1 MGLTRQRRILLAVV
15 LALVLIAVVAVGGG
29 GWYLS
34 NLIRDG
40 GLVPDHED
48 PKLDLEIIALA
59 DGRITLRAGPD
70 AGEDGPWSMDGLFGL
85 ERATGYDQ
93 VGPIVSA
100 EDREVVRRFI
110 PFSDNVRQG
119 DLARV
124 DKYAFPENPREAFG
138 LAFEEVMYTSSLGEF
153 PAWLVGGTE
162 DTWVIMVHG
171 IGAHRREALRILPQ
185 VAELGLPALVINY
198 RNDEGSP
205 ADPSGYHRHG
215 RTEWLDLEGAVKY
228 ALEHGALD
236 LALVGYS
243 MGGGI
248 VANFMYE
255 SDLSGVVRGVILD
268 APVLDFGAT
277 VDLGMSRRGYP
288 GVISALAKAFAGF
301 RFDIDWEATNYL
313 DRVDELRAPILL
325 FHGDEDTRV
334 PISTSDKL
342 SDARPGLVEYVRVSG
357 AAHVGAW
364 NKDRETYEDA
374 VSRFLTRV
382 SR

>member
-1 MGLTRQRRILLAVV
+1 MGLTRQRRILLAAV
-15 LALVLIAVVAVGGG
+15 LAFVLIVVVAIGGG

-40 GLVPDHED
+40 GLVPDYES
-48 PKLDLEIIALA
+48 PKLDLEIIAIA
-59 DGRITLRAGPD
+59 AGRITLRAGAD
-70 AGEDGPWSMDGLFGL
+70 TDEDGRWRRDGLFGL
-85 ERATGYDQ
+85 ERAAGYDQ
-93 VGPIVSA
+93 VAPIVSV
-100 EDREVVRRFI
+100 EETKVVRRFI

-124 DKYAFPENPREAFG
+124 DSYAFPENPRESFG

-171 IGAHRREALRILPQ
+171 RGAHRREALRMLPE
-185 VAELGLPALVINY
+185 VAALGLPALVISY

-205 ADPSGYHRHG
+205 ADPSGYYRYG

-228 ALEHGALD
+228 ALEQGALD
-236 LALVGYS
+236 LVLVGYS

-248 VANFMYE
+248 VANFLYE

-268 APVLDFGAT
+268 APMLDFGAT
-277 VDLGMSRRGYP
+277 VDLGASRRGYP
-288 GVISALAKAFAGF
+288 GAISALAKAFAGF
-301 RFDIDWEATNYL
+301 RFDIDWKATNYL
-313 DRVDELRAPILL
+313 DRVGELRAPILL
-325 FHGDEDTRV
+325 FHGDEDTTV

-342 SDARPGLVEYVRVSG
+342 SEARPGLVEYVRVAG
-357 AAHVGAW
+357 ADHVGAW
-364 NKDRETYEDA
+364 NKDRETYEAA
-374 VSRFLTRV
+374 VGRFLARV

>member
-1 MGLTRQRRILLAVV
+1 MGLTRQRRILLAAV
-15 LALVLIAVVAVGGG
+15 LAFVLIAVVAIGGG

-40 GLVPDHED
+40 GLVPDYES
-48 PKLDLEIIALA
+48 PKLDLEIIAIA
-59 DGRITLRAGPD
+59 AGRITLRAGAD
-70 AGEDGPWSMDGLFGL
+70 TDEDGRWRRDGLFGL
-85 ERATGYDQ
+85 ERAAGYDQ
-93 VGPIVSA
+93 VAPIVSV
-100 EDREVVRRFI
+100 EETKVVRRFI

-124 DKYAFPENPREAFG
+124 DSYAFPENPREAFG

-171 IGAHRREALRILPQ
+171 RGAYRREALRMLPE
-185 VAELGLPALVINY
+185 VAALGLPALVISY

-205 ADPSGYHRHG
+205 ADPSGYYRYG

-228 ALEHGALD
+228 ALEQGALD
-236 LALVGYS
+236 LVLVGYS

-248 VANFMYE
+248 VANFLYE

-268 APVLDFGAT
+268 APMLDFGAT
-277 VDLGMSRRGYP
+277 VDLGASRRGYP
-288 GVISALAKAFAGF
+288 GAISALAKAFAGF
-301 RFDIDWEATNYL
+301 RFDIDWKATNYL
-313 DRVDELRAPILL
+313 DRVGELRAPILL
-325 FHGDEDTRV
+325 FHGDEDTTV

-342 SDARPGLVEYVRVSG
+342 SEARPGLVEYVRVAG
-357 AAHVGAW
+357 ADHVGAW
-364 NKDRETYEDA
+364 NKDRETYEAA
-374 VSRFLTRV
+374 VGRFLARV